1 MGGKPRS
8 IVKLRCAVKHYEWGQ
23 IGKVSHVARL
33 AERNSGEEVDPA
45 RPYAELWMG
54 THPSGPSYVAGDE
67 VSLKEWIAENPA
79 ILGERIGD
87 KWGPD
92 LPFLFKVS
100 PPCSIL
106 FLACF

>member
-8 IVKLRCAVKHYEWGQ
+8 IVKLRCAVKNYDWGQ
-23 IGKVSHVARL
+23 IGKDSHVARL
-33 AERNSGEEVDPA
+33 AETNSDEEVDPT

-54 THPSGPSYVAGDE
+54 THPSGPSYVVGDE

-79 ILGERIGD
+79 VLGQKIGD
-87 KWGPD
+87 IWGPD
-92 LPFLFKVS
+92 LPFLFKVAPS
-100 PPCSIL
+100 CFII